1 MRDREDSKLAEKGQA
16 RVSRRSLPRRFVGLL
31 HFECGGDDSRDGVE
45 VANLALGFSG
55 YRIDK
60 GERIDLSKKS
70 IEKRQD
76 ASV

>member
-1 MRDREDSKLAEKGQA
+1 LRDREDSKLAEKGQA
-16 RVSRRSLPRRFVGLL
+16 RVSRSSPRRFVGLL
-31 HFECGGDDSRDGVE
+31 HFECGGDGSRDGVE

>member
-1 MRDREDSKLAEKGQA
+1 
-16 RVSRRSLPRRFVGLL
+16 LL
-31 HFECGGDDSRDGVE
+31 HFECGGDGSRDGVE